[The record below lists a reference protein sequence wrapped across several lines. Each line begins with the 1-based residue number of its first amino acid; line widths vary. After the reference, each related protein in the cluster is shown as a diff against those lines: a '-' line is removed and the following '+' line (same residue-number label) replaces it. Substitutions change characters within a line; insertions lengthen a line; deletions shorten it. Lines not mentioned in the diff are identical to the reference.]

1 MNRASDE
8 AKFNAAAFNFLL
20 VQVLVAAGVFGHHF
34 GSWWWFG
41 GMFIGLAAL
50 VSMPNIRLV
59 GALGLAIAG
68 SVAISMIASR
78 YFSTTVYIIIGV
90 IAFAFLGTLNAA
102 AAQHQD
108 DLDAVD
114 ALGSRGKGRSM
125 GTGAPE

>member
-20 VQVLVAAGVFGHHF
+20 LQVVVAAGVIGRHF

-41 GMFIGLAAL
+41 GVFLGLAAL
-50 VSMPNIRLV
+50 VSMPGFRLV
-59 GALGLAIAG
+59 GALALGLAG
-68 SVAISMIASR
+68 SAAISMIASR
-78 YFSTTVYIIIGV
+78 YFSTTVSIVIGV
-90 IAFAFLGTLNAA
+90 IAFAFLGTFNAA

-114 ALGSRGKGRSM
+114 ALGRRVERPDDRMNKQ
-125 GTGAPE
+125 